1 MKHVLLLFLT
11 LATGCLLAQATPKY
25 HYRFDDEALTDS
37 IGACNGKVQRLKLV
51 EGLYGKA
58 YYFPAEDSQARN
70 VACSTAIPI
79 PPEFFTKPFT
89 ATLWLKLDENNSYRL
104 FKDLLCIGKERG
116 PGFRLTYFYN
126 SLHFRS
132 GDGKKPTTIATNSST
147 VLLPVKRWFQIAV
160 VYDGETASIYI
171 DGVLKASGKIQLTLG
186 KGPLSVGTYGNGYA
200 YPAQGAIDELKIYDV
215 ALSHPQ
221 IVEAFLQEMK

>member
-11 LATGCLLAQATPKY
+11 LVTGCLLAQTAPKY

-89 ATLWLKLDENNSYRL
+89 ATLWLKLDENNSYRI
-104 FKDLLCIGKERG
+104 FKDLLCIGRERG

-132 GDGKKPTTIATNSST
+132 GDGKKPTTVATNSST
-147 VLLPVKRWFQIAV
+147 VLLPVKRWFQIAA
-160 VYDGETASIYI
+160 VYDGENASIYI
-171 DGVLKASGKIQLTLG
+171 DGVLKASGPIQLTLG
-186 KGPLSVGTYGNGYA
+186 KGALSVGTYNNGYA

-215 ALSHPQ
+215 ALSHSQ

>member
-1 MKHVLLLFLT
+1 M
-11 LATGCLLAQATPKY
+11 
-25 HYRFDDEALTDS
+25 
-37 IGACNGKVQRLKLV
+37 
-51 EGLYGKA
+51 
-58 YYFPAEDSQARN
+58 
-70 VACSTAIPI
+70 
-79 PPEFFTKPFT
+79 
-89 ATLWLKLDENNSYRL
+89 

-132 GDGKKPTTIATNSST
+132 GDGQKATTVATNSST
-147 VLLPVKRWFQIAV
+147 VLLPVKRWFQIAA
-160 VYDGETASIYI
+160 VYDGETANIYI

-221 IVEAFLQEMK
+221 IVDAFLQEMK